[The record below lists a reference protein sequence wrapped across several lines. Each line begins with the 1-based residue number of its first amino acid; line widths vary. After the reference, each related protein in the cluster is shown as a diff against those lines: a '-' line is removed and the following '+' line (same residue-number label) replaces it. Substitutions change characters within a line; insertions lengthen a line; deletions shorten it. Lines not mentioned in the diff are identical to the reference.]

1 MANFCELKSKEE
13 LVNEIHE
20 LKVKKELESRFYE
33 LEIKEKLEN
42 KFGELEVNDELV
54 NEFWKAWSLN
64 EERLG
69 NCCRKWLKGHLDK
82 VDDALSVTREKSYLF
97 IKDKSPEIDNLYS
110 FVCRTAYHV
119 CMDILRQHKREN
131 SLITKVRHLNGN
143 VYFSEGV
150 SEVLEDQLVR
160 EQRIINLSACWSTL
174 PENLQE
180 ILEHRFI
187 NELDYPEIA
196 TLLSLSQSNVRKRV
210 QLAREKLRE
219 AS

>member
-1 MANFCELKSKEE
+1 MANFCELKLKEKRA
-13 LVNEIHE
+13 NEIYE
-20 LKVKKELESRFYE
+20 LRVKKELENTFYE
-33 LEIKEKLEN
+33 LKMK
-42 KFGELEVNDELV
+42 DELV
-54 NEFWKAWSLN
+54 NEFWRAWSLN
-64 EERLG
+64 EERLS

-119 CMDILRQHKREN
+119 CMDILRQHKRDN

-160 EQRIINLSACWSTL
+160 EQRIINLSECWSTL

-180 ILEHRFI
+180 ILKYRFI